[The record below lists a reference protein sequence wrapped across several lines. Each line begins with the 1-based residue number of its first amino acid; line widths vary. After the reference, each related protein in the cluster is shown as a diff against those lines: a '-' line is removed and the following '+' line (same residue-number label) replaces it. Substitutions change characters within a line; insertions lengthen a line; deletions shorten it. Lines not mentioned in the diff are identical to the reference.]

1 MPEEHAAKIAGAVE
15 AVLREQ
21 MHASPATRSLLIALA
36 EWVLAEAD
44 RIEASGPAPS
54 GRMPDPPARPV
65 PPLPREKVPLKI
77 GDALYEVEVPGSADE
92 LARAHEAASE
102 ETECDADDRITGR
115 DVDLGLVARRA
126 ALKAESCRVF
136 VEWRRAGYDEV
147 QAPGLKGEMDVL
159 LKEAKSLENCFLWV
173 FWRDKEPP
181 NDEALRE
188 IGACYRALSESAAL
202 CSDAIAD
209 DTLFSQDEVTSAF
222 QMLAEADSAL
232 RRALLCTWLT
242 KPDRDQDEAHLWLR
256 EQTFNR
262 EIYVPRYMK
271 IDDAADP
278 ARADEL
284 TDEIRALR
292 ETITRRKEEARK
304 VGEILNKIRYH
315 AKKTDAEGRLE
326 PHDAR
331 TINDSFDTLVSLG
344 LRPGDRRLEPLCD
357 LVSLD
362 AFPEEEPPSGVLRE
376 FADSC
381 AHEPEPVIPDAES
394 IPEPAAKWSD
404 RVLELR
410 DLLRGGRVVII
421 GGERRPEAV
430 ERIAEAFELGELD
443 WISITEHGSSE
454 PMRAPI
460 FRDDTRL
467 VIVLIKLSGH
477 LHIEDASR
485 YAREAGV
492 PLVRLPAGYNP
503 EQIAEQVLT
512 QAGDRLAAVRP

>member
-1 MPEEHAAKIAGAVE
+1 MSDDHAEKIAGAVQS
-15 AVLREQ
+15 VLREQ

-44 RIEASGPAPS
+44 RIEGSGPEPS
-54 GRMPDPPARPV
+54 EPRPDPPARPA
-65 PPLPREKVPLKI
+65 PPQPREKVPVRI
-77 GDALYEVEVPGSADE
+77 GDASGEIEVTGSADE

-102 ETECDADDRITGR
+102 EPESDTDDRITGR
-115 DVDLGLVARRA
+115 DVDLGLVTRRA

-136 VEWRRAGYDEV
+136 VEWRRAGFDEV
-147 QAPGLKGEMDVL
+147 QAPELKSEMDTL
-159 LKEAKSLENCFLWV
+159 LREAKSLENCFLWV

-181 NDEALRE
+181 SDAALRE

-209 DTLFSQDEVTSAF
+209 DTLFSQDEVASAF

-232 RRALLCTWLT
+232 RRALLSTWLT

-256 EQTFNR
+256 EHTYYR
-262 EIYVPRYMK
+262 EIFVPRYMK
-271 IDDAADP
+271 IDDPADP
-278 ARADEL
+278 SRAEEL
-284 TDEIRALR
+284 IEEIRALA
-292 ETITRRKEEARK
+292 ETIARRKEEARR
-304 VGEILNKIRYH
+304 VVEILNKIRYH

-331 TINDSFDTLVSLG
+331 TINESFDALVSLG

-362 AFPEEEPPSGVLRE
+362 AFPGDEPPSERLLA
-376 FADSC
+376 FAEGC
-381 AHEPEPVIPDAES
+381 AHETDPPAPNAEAPPD
-394 IPEPAAKWSD
+394 PGTKWSE
-404 RVLELR
+404 RVLDVR

-421 GGERRPEAV
+421 GGEKRPDAV
-430 ERIAEAFELGELD
+430 ERIKDAFELGELD

-460 FRDDTRL
+460 FRNDTRL

-477 LHIEDASR
+477 LHIEDATR

-503 EQIAEQVLT
+503 EQIAEQVLS
-512 QAGDRLAAVRP
+512 QAGDRLAAAEP